1 MNDNDNFEIIK
12 IKKNKKN
19 QNKKI
24 KKITKTKRILKCQR
38 EYKIILIIII

>member
-1 MNDNDNFEIIK
+1 MNDNDGFEIIK

-24 KKITKTKRILKCQR
+24 KKITKTKRILNFKGNTR
-38 EYKIILIIII
+38 LY

>member
-24 KKITKTKRILKCQR
+24 KKITKTKRILKFQR
-38 EYKIILIIII
+38 EYKIILIII